1 MNNNYCM
8 CNNNQNQENSD
19 FGPQPFVVNIDEET
33 MRNQYFRRT
42 LWTGN
47 HLQITLMNIKPGE
60 SIGLEV
66 HTNVDQ
72 FIKIEQGYGLVQMG
86 DSRNRPNFERRVQP
100 GYAIVI
106 PAGKWHNL
114 TNIGN
119 VPIKLYSIYA
129 PPQHPRGTI
138 DKTKADAE
146 G

>member
-1 MNNNYCM
+1 MNNNCM
-8 CNNNQNQENSD
+8 CNNNQNQNDTD
-19 FGPQPFVVNIDEET
+19 FGPLPFVVNIDEET
-33 MRNQYFRRT
+33 MRNQYFRRS

-66 HTNVDQ
+66 HPNVDQ
-72 FIKIEQGYGLVQMG
+72 FIKIVQGFGFVQMG
-86 DSRNRPNFERRVQP
+86 DSRNRLNFERRVQP
-100 GYAIVI
+100 GFAIVI
-106 PAGKWHNL
+106 PAQKWHNL

-138 DKTKADAE
+138 HRTKVDAE
-146 G
+146 